1 MSTPPHDV
9 ERRLRQLPKAAVPG
23 DLKRRVMAAS
33 TLPPR
38 ASWRDRAWYSP
49 TWRLAAVAALLALLA
64 ADRWSAGTFRVEMA
78 GSGPA
83 AVEESILVAAV
94 GVEMGMPEAAM
105 ARLTSRVEFAG
116 LTAQESREQAGAAL
130 R

>member
-1 MSTPPHDV
+1 MSTPPH
-9 ERRLRQLPKAAVPG
+9 EIESRLRQLPKPRVPG
-23 DLKRRVMAAS
+23 DLKRRVMAAA
-33 TLPPR
+33 TLSPR
-38 ASWRDRAWYSP
+38 ASWRDRAWHSRA
-49 TWRLAAVAALLALLA
+49 WRLAAVATLLALLA
-64 ADRWSAGTFRVEMA
+64 ADRWSAGAFRIEMA
-78 GSGPA
+78 GPGPA

>member
-1 MSTPPHDV
+1 MKRPPDEIETRLRELAVPTPP
-9 ERRLRQLPKAAVPG
+9 L
-23 DLKRRVMAAS
+23 DLKRRVLAAAE
-33 TLPPR
+33 LAPR
-38 ASWRDRAWYSP
+38 PSWRDRAWYSP
-49 TWRLAAVAALLALLA
+49 TWRLAVAATLLALLA
-64 ADRWSAGTFRVEMA
+64 ADRWSAGAFRAEMA
-78 GSGPA
+78 GPGPA

-94 GVEMGMPEAAM
+94 GVEMGLPEQTM

>member
-1 MSTPPHDV
+1 MKRPPD
-9 ERRLRQLPKAAVPG
+9 EIETRLRELTVSAPPL

-33 TLPPR
+33 TLAPR

-49 TWRLAAVAALLALLA
+49 TWRLAAAAALVAMLT

-78 GSGPA
+78 EPGPA
-83 AVEESILVAAV
+83 AVEESVLVAAE
-94 GVEMGMPEAAM
+94 GVEMGMSEAAM
-105 ARLTSRVEFAG
+105 ARLISRVEFAG
-116 LTAQESREQAGAAL
+116 VTAQESREQAGAAL

>member
-1 MSTPPHDV
+1 MSTPPPDI
-9 ERRLRQLPKAAVPG
+9 ESRLRQLPKAAVPA
-23 DLKRRVMAAS
+23 DLKRRVMAAAR
-33 TLPPR
+33 LAPR
-38 ASWRDRAWYSP
+38 EPWRDRAWYSTP
-49 TWRLAAVAALLALLA
+49 WRLAAAATLMALLA
-64 ADRWSAGTFRVEMA
+64 ADRWSAGAFRVEMA
-78 GSGPA
+78 GPDPA

-94 GVEMGMPEAAM
+94 GVEMGMPEQAM

>member
-1 MSTPPHDV
+1 MSTPPPDI
-9 ERRLRQLPKAAVPG
+9 ESRLRQLPKAAAPG

-33 TLPPR
+33 TLAPR
-38 ASWRDRAWYSP
+38 ASWRDRAWYSRA
-49 TWRLAAVAALLALLA
+49 WRLAALATLVALLA
-64 ADRWSAGTFRVEMA
+64 ADRWSAGAFRNEMA
-78 GSGPA
+78 GPGPA

-94 GVEMGMPEAAM
+94 GVEMGMPEEAMRRLAAR
-105 ARLTSRVEFAG
+105 AEFAG

>member
-1 MSTPPHDV
+1 MKPPPDAI
-9 ERRLRQLPKAAVPG
+9 ETRLRGLTLPMPPL

-33 TLPPR
+33 TLAPR

-49 TWRLAAVAALLALLA
+49 TWRLAAAATLLALLA
-64 ADRWSAGTFRVEMA
+64 ADRWSGAAFRPEVRETA
-78 GSGPA
+78 SA
-83 AVEESILVAAV
+83 SIEESTQIAAV
-94 GVEMGMPEAAM
+94 GVEMGLPEQTM
-105 ARLTSRVEFAG
+105 ARLTSRVEFTG

>member
-1 MSTPPHDV
+1 MNRTQNDL
-9 ERRLRQLPKAAVPG
+9 ERRLRRLAAPRPPD
-23 DLKRRVMAAS
+23 DLKRRVMSAAN
-33 TLPPR
+33 LAPR

-49 TWRLAAVAALLALLA
+49 AWRLAVTGTLLILLA
-64 ADRWSAGTFRVEMA
+64 ADRWSGAAFRPEVRETA
-78 GSGPA
+78 SA
-83 AVEESILVAAV
+83 SIEESTQIAAV
-94 GVEMGMPEAAM
+94 GVEMGLPEQTM

>member
-1 MSTPPHDV
+1 MSTPPHDI
-9 ERRLRQLPKAAVPG
+9 ESRLRQLPKAAVPG
-23 DLKRRVMAAS
+23 DLRRRVMAAS
-33 TLPPR
+33 TLSPR
-38 ASWRDRAWYSP
+38 ASWRDRAWYSR
-49 TWRLAAVAALLALLA
+49 TWRLAAAATLVALLA
-64 ADRWSAGTFRVEMA
+64 ADRWSAGTFGVEMS
-78 GSGPA
+78 GPGPA

-105 ARLTSRVEFAG
+105 ARLTSRVEFTG